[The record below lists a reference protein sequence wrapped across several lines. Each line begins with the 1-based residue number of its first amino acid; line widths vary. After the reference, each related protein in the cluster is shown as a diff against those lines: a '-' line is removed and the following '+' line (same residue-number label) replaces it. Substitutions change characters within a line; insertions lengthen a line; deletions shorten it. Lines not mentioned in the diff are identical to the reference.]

1 MNRIVLIG
9 NGFDLAH
16 SLKTQYKDFIDWYWK
31 QRIVRLFNE
40 YTSISKDPLC
50 TFIVKYPGA
59 NWYGFFTQYLGFDKE
74 QSIKKMWKI
83 INDDKN
89 LYEIKKSI
97 FFDNINKSIETK
109 GWVDIENEYYKLL
122 IEYTIKNPDEEKLQD
137 LNKQLHCLQ
146 ENLIEYLKEVDSQE
160 TDLIDLVYEE
170 IYTPINIKDIAVNSK
185 DTFCENLEKY
195 ITINEQEINKCKF
208 TELANIKYSNYNNV
222 IDIYTYQRKAERILE
237 DKDSAINFQKKRLK
251 LEDVAFFT
259 LPDNVMLLS
268 FNYTCTAE
276 MYNMSD
282 VCSLNYI
289 HGKLDNPDGVI
300 FGYGDELDEKNYKEL
315 KEHSNNECLRNVK
328 SIKYLES
335 DNYRKVLDFIESEPF
350 QVYIMGH
357 SCGNSDRT
365 LLNTLFEHENCIS
378 IKPYYYQ
385 KDDGTDN
392 YTELLQNISRNF
404 TDMKLMRDRVVNKTY
419 CKPLPQNK

>member
-16 SLKTQYKDFIDWYWK
+16 GLKTQYKDFIDWYWK
-31 QRIVRLFNE
+31 DRIENFTEQDRINNRS
-40 YTSISKDPLC
+40 TDDLC
-50 TFIVKYPGA
+50 TIKPYYSSY
-59 NWYGFFTQYLGFDKE
+59 NL
-74 QSIKKMWKI
+74 QSIYSYYKNVAIEKFYEKFSNDEYIEI
-83 INDDKN
+83 IYTPFFKN
-89 LYEIKKSI
+89 IHNCIK
-97 FFDNINKSIETK
+97 TK

-122 IEYTIKNPDEEKLQD
+122 IEYTIKNPNEKKLQD

-146 ENLIEYLKEVDSQE
+146 EKLIEYLKEVDSQE
-160 TDLIDLVYEE
+160 TDLIDQVYKE
-170 IYTPINIKDIAVNSK
+170 IYAPINIKDIAVNSK
-185 DTFCENLEKY
+185 DSFCENLEKY
-195 ITINEQEINKCKF
+195 IKINEQEINKCEF
-208 TELANIKYSNYNNV
+208 TELANIKSFNYNNIV
-222 IDIYTYQRKAERILE
+222 DIYTYQKKAERILN
-237 DKDSAINFQKKRLK
+237 DKDSAINLHKKILK
-251 LEDVAFFT
+251 LEDIPFFT
-259 LPDNVMLLS
+259 LPDNIMLLS
-268 FNYTCTAE
+268 FNYTGTAE

-335 DNYRKVLDFIESEPF
+335 DSYRKVLDFIESEPF

-392 YTELLQNISRNF
+392 YTELIQNISRNF

-419 CKPLPQNK
+419 CKLLPQNK